1 MSSQQKGG
9 IIAIVLVLFVVG
21 FALFQKSSRVVSNT
35 PTPNGVSVIQQAT
48 SSAEHY
54 QLVDE
59 QIGAN
64 TVVQQ
69 DQGGAAAWGA
79 DVKIP
84 DNLPTELPL
93 YSGAHTKAAVTTGE
107 ARASLVQ
114 TTGDSV
120 EVAVG
125 KVTAQMRAKG
135 FVLKQDTPSNGKRSM
150 VFESSAWRVNVDVA
164 LDPFEGTVISS
175 VRTELGQ

>member
-9 IIAIVLVLFVVG
+9 IIAIALVLLVVG
-21 FALFQKSSRVVSNT
+21 FALFQKSSRVVT
-35 PTPNGVSVIQQAT
+35 PIPQGISVIQQAT

-69 DQGGAAAWGA
+69 DQGGSAAWGA

-93 YSGAHTKAAVTTGE
+93 YPAAHTKAAVTTGE

-120 EVAVG
+120 EIVVG
-125 KVTAQMRAKG
+125 KITAQMQARG
-135 FVLKQDTPSNGKRSM
+135 FALKQDESTDSKRSLM
-150 VFESSAWRVNVDVA
+150 FENSSWKVTVDVS

-175 VRTELGQ
+175 VLRNVPSS